1 MKPGDLV
8 VHQLDKEQGFNVPGL
23 VIEVSTTSGCFAEP
37 HALIRWTGANLYRGW
52 HQIKKLEVI
61 SEASVEE

>member
-8 VHQLDKEQGFNVPGL
+8 VHKLDKEQGFNVAGL
-23 VIEVSTTSGCFAEP
+23 VIEVGTANGRFAAP
-37 HALIRWTGANLYRGW
+37 HALIRWTGPNLYQGW

-61 SEASVEE
+61 SEAG